1 MVTSLSALVVCSP
14 VCSNLPV
21 CVVSLQQRGGLVGPA
36 PAPHRSPS
44 EEKHHL
50 TQQVRTSSAAHG
62 NTHHLHSWPTA
73 LV

>member
-1 MVTSLSALVVCSP
+1 MVISLSALVVCSP
-14 VCSNLPV
+14 VCSAGL
-21 CVVSLQQRGGLVGPA
+21 CVDSLQQWGGFIGPA

-50 TQQVRTSSAAHG
+50 TQQIRTSSAAHR
-62 NTHHLHSWPTA
+62 NTHYLHSWPTS